1 MHLWTQLQEVSKGKG
16 GGQTQWRWRTP
27 PNFSQGIKKV
37 LLMFLE
43 KKKKELLLMVGRLFR
58 IIFKDCLC
66 TQQLTQQFAVW
77 LVTLFQDACT
87 TLKQRLEPLQAQHPD
102 YSWEQ
107 LVGPLPMSM
116 GSNTQTPPCALILML

>member
-1 MHLWTQLQEVSKGKG
+1 
-16 GGQTQWRWRTP
+16 
-27 PNFSQGIKKV
+27 
-37 LLMFLE
+37 
-43 KKKKELLLMVGRLFR
+43 MVGRLYR

-66 TQQLTQQFAVW
+66 TGQVTQQFAVW

-116 GSNTQTPPCALILML
+116 GSKTQTPSCTVILML